1 VVDFDKD
8 ATYARA
14 ATNPAGPLGLQQT
27 AEDIGEGRAAY
38 AQSGNDPS
46 LQPWQPQTSWLDTA
60 KTWYTGANQEGTE
73 NGWDSPFYRAAFDTY
88 NAAATKAAESGNGSD
103 FFAMFDSPGATGV
116 AAWDDPTGRFS
127 FGDVFQDGQLLTDP
141 SGAPRNIYTDYD
153 KATADV
159 IMGEFMFS
167 KEEKERMFS
176 ADDRQEQMASEVAAK
191 RELWSK
197 QARYAPQAEQY
208 RRDVDQVQETLS
220 AGPLDDIGAAALG
233 AGGGVAMGAAGGP
246 IGATVM
252 GAIGLVGGLM
262 NKDHLSE
269 LAARAVVDTQRAN
282 EYNDNPFTTIGAGV
296 GNLAPL
302 AMRASMPLS
311 NMYQGYHDII
321 SPKGWGDKGGDAG
334 FYRTDMGGN
343 RVLSGAEQGIDI
355 ALSVGDSALQFSS
368 PASRSLYMATMGLAV
383 YGGVNDQLM
392 GATFNPRIGGYDSFD
407 TGGERM
413 AAIGSTFID
422 VAQMGMAHWLGAGA
436 ASARAAVSGERAA
449 ADGFTGVLDRV
460 GDKVLGGAGMK
471 QATQYETINGIRFG
485 LDDGLNVVGSR
496 MTLQALVPSEFMR
509 WLPTTWSARRAATN
523 AGRGGAGVTR
533 DDLYTAAWMMSSKG
547 STFRNAV
554 INAYAEGSEEFVQAI
569 LDPWSVSENP
579 TMQEI
584 VTATLYGAAGG
595 AGMSVGRLNWRPSN
609 DAFEKQHARTLMKI
623 RTGQLEDSE
632 EFDAKFEQMWS
643 TSSPMDKR
651 RMSTMRPSE
660 EREMNLVLEANA
672 KLMEMEAAYNSPIGI
687 ANMANLS
694 QSRFEAL
701 HKKASK
707 QGQGSLVLLPMA
719 AGTVVIPGGG
729 REALQYAA
737 NAAVMSAH
745 QVGLE
750 LAGIAKGMEGQWKG
764 LQGAQER
771 LIARLRDLQGVE
783 GEQAQFDREDLQR
796 QIDEHQAMIEDV
808 TATLPFAD
816 TIASTFRDWLD
827 AFRREQDPDRRRAM
841 IAQINTLLLEAGQG
855 RSTITVDGQPPTP
868 QGQELI
874 RRAVELQ
881 LARHPL
887 INTGSFGLFIPQ
899 VSAEMTDNNIH
910 STVYMHHSTLKAPN
924 ADHDGDTGVVQHE
937 KWLPAQERRAKR
949 QGAQYVKDVTG
960 DDGRT
965 VHKAVVDMPDNEATY
980 MRLFHEAMVDAGSLA
995 SAQVHG
1001 ELNTLID
1008 ELRTVLR
1015 RSTGG
1020 PIDDPTADSLLAA
1033 FKQGVV
1039 DGNADARETFLNG
1052 LLNSQPNAVADLLG
1066 MAETNPALN
1075 GVPFVPWFM
1084 WNVNF
1089 AFDRIQRNLA
1099 TRFQTD
1105 PTSILES
1112 DPGPLMTDVS
1122 VAYMERIAVQDA
1134 ATAGQQLTATLDPT
1148 RAAQQ
1153 LHYSALYRA
1162 LTVAGTRE
1170 SEGSFTTPE
1179 QDELVAMY
1187 AQLGSGI
1194 VMSELDMTLSKD
1206 SIETNVMYFLDRIVK
1221 ETTSDFAAT
1230 RLPELRLLMAN
1241 LVVPDIRPAATGGYS
1256 VEVGSTT
1263 LLQLLLRK
1271 ALEIEENKLTGAPD
1285 DAAARLR
1292 ISKLRTLAYPKT
1304 DGHSETART
1313 VIVELFGQ
1321 ESLFNLVGDSSMFLG
1336 TSMTLDQLKN
1346 MVSGMSS
1353 ERRSQFF
1360 HNLSR
1365 SAVYFKDG
1373 EVKDPPWTRE
1383 QLESGE
1389 VSAFAILI
1397 DALKAHVDTSAA
1409 ARAGRD
1415 ATLGKNFRK
1424 DLALLGDLITRHQST
1439 TKGLPAGNST
1449 EARIAV
1455 LRDLLDKRPDIVSR
1469 ISTLIPEAS
1478 ALGVFQVLDSGE
1490 VRQARWLEEVLV
1502 HPDPAK
1508 AEVMMY
1514 VQLKLAEFNQKGGS
1528 VYTER
1533 DAQGEKV
1540 QSRGNVRYDQLDSR
1554 FLQTVYYLGRIPN
1567 GMELMRFIDVATKAS
1582 TLESLFDQIN
1592 AEPDWRNGREKL
1604 LPYHDDVSLYET
1616 RPEDIWQA
1624 DMPYALQREAME
1636 LFHTSMD
1643 MLEKSAAQA
1652 TEIALENRDVIAG
1665 MQAVEAGQSTDPRYV
1680 EMLHQLDEWIELRQS
1695 FPDGVGPRAR
1705 DHLLELFTEALV
1717 RLHDKGKIDE
1727 QARGFG
1733 ESLVTMDSFGWKG
1746 GPAQEVDALTSMDW
1760 NDVQTNLTHLVDG
1773 PIRLQLDDG
1782 SDFIL
1787 DMSTR
1792 SGVLSMLSDPRTQ
1805 QFALA
1810 VLQYTVRDVNR
1821 VGVLQTYQDTG
1832 MTGEDTKSLAAMLAP
1847 NALRVALFDNVG
1859 SPVEQ
1864 AHRYISMLE
1873 SNMRREALNSPQGAT
1888 KDERQA
1894 YLDRNDA
1901 AHHPIQHMI
1910 DDLLIAYTHG
1920 PKWKTAD
1927 KRKLRDRLVMQV
1939 ADAIKAM
1946 ANVSDTEHMNI
1957 QDLVVGALQ
1966 EQFTGDSSMLDFTMM
1981 DPEKKKLTI
1990 ESLRVFLTNRNEAE
2004 MAALDT
2010 RRDAEYA
2017 AARDDDERNYV
2028 LEKYGA
2034 LEAAALE
2041 RSKQYVITD
2050 DSIRIPGLLSSV
2062 VQSTVNATQL
2072 TGEPTSDLFRKVH
2085 ILDLLGKGNRAN
2097 RFRTK
2102 ADIELYHKVRGLLD
2116 GDPMRLFTEDID
2128 TLTTE
2133 EWNILGGWAAAVSIS
2148 DLTTRSSS
2156 EVALLPLVFGAEGNL
2171 IRGYYD
2177 PTYGN
2182 LVSGFFNPQLLVAA
2196 KKLAT
2201 QTNVKQPVTSGE
2213 MVDQLMRGLFAEGN
2227 LGVWTDRVPVES
2239 MKLRR
2244 VVETASTGAAI
2255 QVEGND
2261 PKTMAPYMASG
2272 RVSSL
2277 LPDPAKHHS
2286 QVALPGVLGQG
2297 LLDPMSIL
2305 RLQGRFVSRV
2315 TVELTVPGATVDPA
2329 DLDLTSVLSVSE
2341 FNDDTRTA
2349 PYRVFHVTTIQD
2361 KLDALEEKYGSSLGP
2376 VALNIEYVDVDKLP
2390 SGPDSREW
2398 ANNIFFVGVG
2408 REGYRTSTF
2417 GGLAALYFGSEGLS
2431 KLGQQNPLDAA
2442 TKKGKRYRA
2451 HVTTPLAVVQSAE
2464 AAGQTISEILWAKV
2478 DIMMKAHFPTGDLLL
2493 EDAPSIYELMKMR
2506 HVVVG
2511 KNAAGQKE
2519 VWWPQRLIE
2528 LEAQGLTPELTDIQL
2543 VPLNDS
2549 IAQQLHSGKSHG
2561 GLRTRLTQRVL
2572 NLQDIS
2578 PFASLDS
2585 QRLRDLGLDRLGEPA
2600 QVWNSP
2606 VTTVGMLQ
2614 RASLAREDQDHSDSI
2629 AQRVNRWQS
2638 HRKGIL
2644 ENRSRT
2650 RRGGE
2655 GRFDIKKIN
2664 KKNAKKAIDMLDP
2677 GAIPTLFRRSGVPF
2691 ADLED
2696 PKTPAIMRQIQ
2707 RLRWHAENINP
2718 NTVMWFHDHES
2729 GSVPGSGILGRVS
2742 VQDDFAT
2749 EAMNGPTYGDTI
2761 VINLTS
2767 IERENRGNAIAAA
2780 KEVIRSYT
2788 KLGLTIVLVEE
2799 QGRRDII
2806 NQLQGWLGAGS
2817 EGYKSIAGAS
2827 HFYAPIDEDPR
2838 DGETRRAQISTL
2850 TATHVMDTDGIGVGM
2865 VTNQLGTYLSENGGI
2880 TDLQYDP
2887 STKRVVANVIPAG
2900 VLATGSAGDDVHYS
2914 FAYPSEGDTA
2924 AWANLR
2930 EALVPLLDTQ
2940 EGRDHLKALAS
2951 GYQGKNDGNP
2961 SKVPLYR
2968 HVSRTGEII
2977 PGVLDMDEALV
2988 QLRDILASGNQP
3000 VQPGRSL
3007 QLGSFVPS
3015 ISATGEILLNRIGF
3029 KPPDI
3034 IRMGE
3039 MLNAPAGKNKREEG
3053 DPPGLRIA
3061 VAPAKLDTDATI
3073 GGKFTIKKVK
3083 KSPRGGMVIIGEAE
3097 LSGYAKT
3104 ILEGTGFK
3112 MGAVPMPS
3120 SLRFK
3125 DIPLKTHTEAAGIRV
3140 TRVNSEQSVIGK
3152 EATPGLV
3159 DNFAD
3164 MFLLTSVNFQH
3175 DLMEFFWGKD
3185 VTTAAADEY
3194 GSKWDKLQMLLKAWS
3209 HEDHGMPAD
3218 DLVRMLDKDFGQA
3231 MIENGVNDLGTLL
3244 WRDDWKTVRL
3254 MKGESNDEPQKRI
3267 VTVLLTALAAPGIE
3281 LEHVLGT
3288 SGLMS
3293 VASHTEGLGVRRL
3306 PAIVTDALADSSY
3319 PETRDLLIGRANA
3332 LMPKDPKTG
3341 KRVVWFDNEF
3351 NAHMTLEEQVNGKWV
3366 DRPVV
3371 GHLQIQLPIV
3381 NDVTGDT
3388 LAYAALT
3395 SDDTMSPHVV
3405 NVQNAADG
3413 GYLVPGGAKFDAQGN
3428 LVKDPLAAM
3437 DEVFGDNE
3445 LLRFESGDGRLVWE
3459 MLTRL
3464 KENDPSYSPWE
3475 RKLPYPEMHFANAD
3489 KKVRYYTKPID
3500 KKEWD
3505 PDDTTKALEVADE
3518 MLEFLGLSVPSIEA
3532 NRLEIDYLVRQWY
3545 GAPAASTPDEVIAA
3559 TLTAEEYIDAVR
3571 KMRANLSSGLQPL
3584 HSGDVPLEHV
3594 MFWRKVYEAQKA
3606 RQAAKVDSWAPVKTE
3621 KLEKGEVVTTRAT
3634 DWADWVATIIGQT
3647 RDSAESFDSLFA
3659 VDLDGFYHTYQGS
3672 TSDFLVTALSLDE
3685 KLAAKLLDPETNR
3698 RLLSIDP
3705 LRDAVLASPI
3715 IIDSQQVTYEALAGH
3730 DPEFSA
3736 AASLTAA
3743 TSPRRK
3749 RRERQEEYRVNHKI
3763 TKQKDTTVREYARK
3777 GVFYQESSRKT
3788 NEFLTFMVN
3797 LSIAMRLANPA
3808 LYVSAMIE
3816 VPFRN
3821 MLERSANLLT
3831 GTYTG
3836 VGAAAISA
3844 TGAKLGIAPQYTDE
3858 ELAKVDMLVEQLG
3871 ESDSLLGEV
3880 FREMTYARP
3889 LEAKTGLGRGMEH
3902 LAGKISRFTSD
3913 PRWGMKANSPAR
3925 RYVEGALDYM
3935 NQTGSLISVDQFV
3948 GLMSRDP
3955 LWLMKNAGP
3964 GFSAHQAGINQVAQV
3979 RAMRP
3984 TVTSRAIMSPIDRM
3998 TNSGSGFVNGS
4009 GHLLKIP
4016 FMFTRFGV
4024 NTLMTI
4030 TGLDALDQTAAMMM
4044 DGRKSPELMKRMGA
4058 LARRADYDSETARRM
4073 DYTDVLEGIDLGRIF
4088 ARSAVTQTGLMAA
4101 AIMATGFSLGGEDE
4115 EEKRRRKLATYL
4127 NIPYI
4132 RDPREASNDIRF
4144 VDAVFLDNVPLLDTW
4159 FKQEGIDRSVVVPH
4173 WMMRQF
4179 LSPILGTMRF
4189 FETGDV
4195 NEIRY
4200 GFWDAAAAV
4209 PNSVVGVWRE
4219 ADQTATMLSAA
4230 AQDASV
4236 DPQKDQ
4242 QVSQFIVNIAGVYE
4256 KALVENQ
4263 FVNAIRQALDPIDR
4277 NPWLI
4282 PKIDEATGE
4291 IARTQGYALPQE
4303 TNALVDIQTTGE
4315 NGRDPQNRQAYLTRS
4330 PNDALLHGYAENNGT
4345 FAALMA
4351 MATGG
4356 LGSSFLRSNMV
4367 PKSPTALAGE
4377 KSKAE
4382 VEALVL
4388 SAFEG
4393 QGGQPALTQ
4402 REILQT
4408 LRDRETAA
4416 DRRWDN
4422 DKLNAEAQA
4431 IFEGQAKLDFTTGA
4445 FDTDALQVLNK
4456 DAVNGV
4462 FKSLKAGAVQFG
4474 DPIMSGFWADDAT
4487 RDAIAAEW
4495 LDEII
4500 QEGMALGLSQDSAK
4514 YRADRFWWGDSREGW
4529 VGLRELLYSN
4539 KIPKTGRIEYLQQN
4553 GGYVIGPDGM
4563 PWATPFEKQNM
4574 LGTVFPAPRQLL
4586 DPGPGLTLDA
4596 RANTVDIVNN
4606 INTGLAGLLQ
4616 KPTTPEKFEPN
4627 DKILDDAKKKDYGSD
4642 PTYSAFKR
4650 FPGSGGSYGPNF
4662 NRMYTLPQNRF
4673 TPRPDDIPFINVNT
4687 PYVRRA
4693 RVNTERVSS
4702 DRGRL
4707 KQWQ

>member
-1 VVDFDKD
+1 MM
-8 ATYARA
+8 
-14 ATNPAGPLGLQQT
+14 
-27 AEDIGEGRAAY
+27 
-38 AQSGNDPS
+38 
-46 LQPWQPQTSWLDTA
+46 
-60 KTWYTGANQEGTE
+60 AN
-73 NGWDSPFYRAAFDTY
+73 
-88 NAAATKAAESGNGSD
+88 
-103 FFAMFDSPGATGV
+103 
-116 AAWDDPTGRFS
+116 
-127 FGDVFQDGQLLTDP
+127 
-141 SGAPRNIYTDYD
+141 
-153 KATADV
+153 
-159 IMGEFMFS
+159 
-167 KEEKERMFS
+167 
-176 ADDRQEQMASEVAAK
+176 
-191 RELWSK
+191 
-197 QARYAPQAEQY
+197 
-208 RRDVDQVQETLS
+208 
-220 AGPLDDIGAAALG
+220 
-233 AGGGVAMGAAGGP
+233 
-246 IGATVM
+246 
-252 GAIGLVGGLM
+252 
-262 NKDHLSE
+262 
-269 LAARAVVDTQRAN
+269 
-282 EYNDNPFTTIGAGV
+282 
-296 GNLAPL
+296 
-302 AMRASMPLS
+302 
-311 NMYQGYHDII
+311 
-321 SPKGWGDKGGDAG
+321 
-334 FYRTDMGGN
+334 
-343 RVLSGAEQGIDI
+343 
-355 ALSVGDSALQFSS
+355 
-368 PASRSLYMATMGLAV
+368 
-383 YGGVNDQLM
+383 
-392 GATFNPRIGGYDSFD
+392 
-407 TGGERM
+407 
-413 AAIGSTFID
+413 
-422 VAQMGMAHWLGAGA
+422 
-436 ASARAAVSGERAA
+436 
-449 ADGFTGVLDRV
+449 
-460 GDKVLGGAGMK
+460 
-471 QATQYETINGIRFG
+471 
-485 LDDGLNVVGSR
+485 
-496 MTLQALVPSEFMR
+496 
-509 WLPTTWSARRAATN
+509 
-523 AGRGGAGVTR
+523 
-533 DDLYTAAWMMSSKG
+533 KG
-547 STFRNAV
+547 STFRNGL

-569 LDPWSVSENP
+569 LDPWSTGDTP
-579 TMQEI
+579 TMQDI
-584 VTATLYGAAGG
+584 VSATLYGAAGG
-595 AGMSVGRLNWRPSN
+595 AGMSWGKLNWRPSN

-632 EFDAKFEQMWS
+632 EFDAKFERMWE

-672 KLMEMEAAYNSPIGI
+672 RSMEMDAAYNSPIGI
-687 ANMANLS
+687 ANMSNLS
-694 QSRFEAL
+694 QSRFDAL
-701 HKKASK
+701 HKKASS
-707 QGQGSLVLLPMA
+707 QGQGSLVLMPMA

-764 LQGAQER
+764 LQGAQEK
-771 LIARLRDLQGVE
+771 LIARLKDLQGVA
-783 GEQAQFDREDLQR
+783 GEPAQFEREDLQR
-796 QIDEHQAMIEDV
+796 QIDEHQAMIDDI

-816 TIASTFRDWLD
+816 TIANTFRTWLD
-827 AFRREQDPDRRRAM
+827 GFRRETDPDRRRQMIAM
-841 IAQINTLLLEAGQG
+841 INTMLLEAGQG
-855 RSTITVDGQPPTP
+855 RSRITVDGKPPSAEA
-868 QGQELI
+868 QELI

-881 LARHPL
+881 MARHPL
-887 INTGSFGLFIPQ
+887 INKGSFGIFIPQ
-899 VSAEMTDNNIH
+899 VSVEMTENNIH
-910 STVYMHHSTLKAPN
+910 STVYMHHSELKAPN
-924 ADHDGDTGVVQHE
+924 ADYDGDTGVVQHE
-937 KWLPAQERRAKR
+937 KYLPPQERRSKR
-949 QGAQYVKDVTG
+949 QGTQFVKPVTG

-965 VHKAVVDMPDNEATY
+965 VQKAVVDMPDNEATY

-995 SAQVHG
+995 SGQVHG
-1001 ELNTLID
+1001 ELNQLID

-1015 RSTGG
+1015 KSTGG
-1020 PIDDPTADSLLAA
+1020 PIDDPKADALLAA

-1039 DGNADARETFLNG
+1039 DGNADARETLLNG
-1052 LLNSQPNAVADLLG
+1052 LLNAQPNAHADLLAL
-1066 MAETNPALN
+1066 AESNPTLN

-1089 AFDRIQRNLA
+1089 AFDRIQRNLS

-1105 PTSILES
+1105 PTAILES
-1112 DPGPLMTDVS
+1112 DPDPLMTDVS
-1122 VAYMERIAVQDA
+1122 AAYMSRIAVQDA
-1134 ATAGQQLTATLDPT
+1134 ATAGAQLTATLDPT

-1206 SIETNVMYFLDRIVK
+1206 SIEANVMYFLDRIIQ

-1230 RLPELRLLMAN
+1230 ALPELRLLMSN
-1241 LVVPDIRPAATGGYS
+1241 LLVPDIRPAASGGYS

-1271 ALEIEENKLTGAPD
+1271 ALEIEENKLTGAPE
-1285 DAAARLR
+1285 DAAARMR
-1292 ISKLRTLAYPKT
+1292 IAKLRTLAYPKT

-1321 ESLFNLVGDSSMFLG
+1321 ENLFNLVGDSSMFLG

-1353 ERRSQFF
+1353 SRRSQFF

-1383 QLESGE
+1383 QLESGQ

-1415 ATLGKNFRK
+1415 DTLSRNFRK

-1455 LRDLLDKRPDIVSR
+1455 LRDLLAKRPDIVSR
-1469 ISTLIPEAS
+1469 IATLIPEAS

-1508 AEVMMY
+1508 AEVLMY

-1533 DAQGEKV
+1533 DAQGKKV
-1540 QSRGNVRYDQLDSR
+1540 QSRGSVRYDQLNSR

-1582 TLESLFDQIN
+1582 SLDALFDQIN
-1592 AEPDWRNGREKL
+1592 AEPDWLSGREKL
-1604 LPYHDDVSLYET
+1604 LPYHDDVSLYES

-1624 DMPYALQREAME
+1624 DLPYALQREAME

-1665 MQAVEAGQSTDPRYV
+1665 MLAVEAGQSADPRYA

-1727 QARGFG
+1727 QARAFG

-1760 NDVQTNLTHLVDG
+1760 NDIQTNLTHLVDG

-1792 SGVLSMLSDPRTQ
+1792 SGVLSMLADPRTQ

-1810 VLQYTVRDVNR
+1810 VLQYTVRDVNKN
-1821 VGVLQTYQDTG
+1821 GVLQTYRDTG
-1832 MTGEDTKSLAAMLAP
+1832 MTGEDSRSLAAMLAP

-1859 SPVEQ
+1859 SPIEQ

-1873 SNMRREALNSPQGAT
+1873 SNLRREALNSPQGDMT
-1888 KDERQA
+1888 A
-1894 YLDRNDA
+1894 YIAANDA

-1946 ANVSDTEHMNI
+1946 ANVADSEYMSI

-1966 EQFTGDSSMLDFTMM
+1966 EQMTGDSSMIDFALM
-1981 DPEKKKLTI
+1981 DPGKKKLVI
-1990 ESLRVFLTNRNEAE
+1990 ESLRLFLTNREEAE
-2004 MAALDT
+2004 MASLDS

-2041 RSKQYVITD
+2041 RNAKYVITD
-2050 DSIRIPGLLSSV
+2050 DSISIPGLLSSV
-2062 VQSTVNATQL
+2062 VQSTINSTQL
-2072 TGEPTSDLFRKVH
+2072 TGDPTADLFRKVQ
-2085 ILDLLGKGNRAN
+2085 ILDILGKGNRAN
-2097 RFRTK
+2097 RFRVK
-2102 ADIELYHKVRGLLD
+2102 ADIELYHKVRRILD
-2116 GDPMRLFTEDID
+2116 TDKLKLFMAATEPGDVQVIDDI
-2128 TLTTE
+2128 TLE
-2133 EWNILGGWAAAVSIS
+2133 EWNILGGWAASASIT

-2156 EVALLPLVFGAEGNL
+2156 EVALLPLVFGPEGNL
-2171 IRGYYD
+2171 VRGYHD
-2177 PTYGN
+2177 PAYGN
-2182 LVSGFFNPQLLVAA
+2182 LVAGFFSPQLMVAA

-2201 QTNVKQPVTSGE
+2201 QTNVKQPVLSSE
-2213 MVDQLMRGLFAEGN
+2213 MVDQFMRGLFAEGN
-2227 LGVWTDRVPVES
+2227 LGVWTDRIPVES

-2261 PKTMAPYMASG
+2261 PKVMAPYMAAG

-2277 LPDPAKHHS
+2277 LPDPLKHHS
-2286 QVALPGVLGQG
+2286 QEVLAGGLGRG

-2305 RLQGRFVSRV
+2305 RLQGRFVTRV
-2315 TVELTVPGATVDPA
+2315 TVELTVPGVPNVDPA
-2329 DLDLTSVLSVSE
+2329 DLDLTPALSVNES
-2341 FNDDTRTA
+2341 NDATRNS

-2361 KLDALEEKYGSSLGP
+2361 KLDALEEKYGDSLGP
-2376 VALNIEYVDVDKLP
+2376 VTLSVEYVDVDKLP

-2408 REGYRTSTF
+2408 REGYRTSMF

-2451 HVTTPLAVVQSAE
+2451 HVTTPLASVQSAE
-2464 AAGQTISEILWAKV
+2464 AAGQTVSEILWAKV
-2478 DIMMKAHFPTGDLLL
+2478 DLMMKAHFPTGDLLL

-2528 LEAQGLTPELTDIQL
+2528 LEAQGITPELTEIQL

-2606 VTTVGMLQ
+2606 VTTVGMLP
-2614 RASLAREDQDHSDSI
+2614 RASLAREDQNHSDST
-2629 AQRVNRWQS
+2629 AQRVSRWES

-2664 KKNAKKAIDMLDP
+2664 KRNAKKAIDMLDP

-2691 ADLED
+2691 ADLEN
-2696 PKTPAIMRQIQ
+2696 PKVPSIMRQIQ

-2742 VQDDFAT
+2742 VADGFAT
-2749 EAMNGPTYGDTI
+2749 EGQNMPTYGDTV

-2767 IERENRGNAIAAA
+2767 IARSNRGNEVAAA

-2806 NQLQGWLGAGS
+2806 NQLQGWLSAGS

-2827 HFYAPIDEDPR
+2827 HFYAPIDEDPSE
-2838 DGETRRAQISTL
+2838 GETRRALISSL
-2850 TATHVMDTDGIGVGM
+2850 TATHVIDTDGVGLGM

-2887 STKRVVANVIPAG
+2887 STRRVVANVIPGG
-2900 VLATGSAGDDVHYS
+2900 VLATGSTGDDVQYS
-2914 FAYPSEGDTA
+2914 FAYPSEGDTV
-2924 AWANLR
+2924 AWKNLR
-2930 EALVPLLDTQ
+2930 DALVPLLDTQ

-2951 GYQGKNDGNP
+2951 GYQGRNDGNP
-2961 SKVPLYR
+2961 SKVPLYE
-2968 HVSRTGEII
+2968 HIATTGEII
-2977 PGVLDMDEALV
+2977 PGVLDMDEALI
-2988 QLRDILASGNQP
+2988 QLRDILATGSQP

-3007 QLGSFVPS
+3007 QLGSFIPAISPS
-3015 ISATGEILLNRIGF
+3015 GEILLNRVGF

-3034 IRMGE
+3034 LRMGE
-3039 MLNAPAGKNKREEG
+3039 MLNAPAGKNRREDG

-3061 VAPAKLDTDATI
+3061 VAPAELDINATI
-3073 GGKFTIKKVK
+3073 GGKFTINKVK
-3083 KSPRGGMVIIGEAE
+3083 KSPRGGLVIIGEAE

-3104 ILEGTGFK
+3104 ILEGTGYK

-3125 DIPLKTHTEAAGIRV
+3125 DAPLKATTESAGIRV

-3152 EATPGLV
+3152 EATPGLI
-3159 DNFAD
+3159 DNFAS
-3164 MFLLTSVNFQH
+3164 MLMLTGGNFQR

-3185 VTTAAADEY
+3185 VTTAPADEY
-3194 GSKWDKLQMLLKAWS
+3194 GRKWDKLQMLLKAWS
-3209 HEDHGMPAD
+3209 HEDHGLSVD
-3218 DLVRMLDKDFGQA
+3218 DLVRMLDKDFGQG

-3244 WRDDWKTVRL
+3244 WREDWKTIRL

-3288 SGLMS
+3288 AGLMT
-3293 VASHTEGLGVRRL
+3293 VESHTEGLGVRQL
-3306 PAIVTDALADSSY
+3306 PAIVTDSLADSAY
-3319 PETRDLLIGRANA
+3319 PDTRNLLIGRANA
-3332 LMPKDPKTG
+3332 RMPVDPKTG
-3341 KRVVWFDNEF
+3341 KKILWFDNEF
-3351 NAHMTLEEQVNGKWV
+3351 NAHLTVEEQVNGKWT
-3366 DRPVV
+3366 DREVI

-3388 LAYAALT
+3388 LSYAALT
-3395 SDDTMSPHVV
+3395 SDSTMSPHVV

-3428 LVKDPLAAM
+3428 LVNDLPTAV
-3437 DEVFGDNE
+3437 DEIFGQNE
-3445 LLRFESGDGRLVWE
+3445 LLRFESGDGRVVWE

-3475 RKLPYPEMHFANAD
+3475 RKLPYPEMHFINAD
-3489 KKVRYYTKPID
+3489 KKVRYYTKRIETG
-3500 KKEWD
+3500 EWE
-3505 PDDTTKALEVADE
+3505 PDQVTKAHEVADE
-3518 MLEFLGLSVPSIEA
+3518 MLGFLGLSTPSIEA

-3545 GAPAASTPDEVIAA
+3545 GAPAASTPDEEIAA
-3559 TLTAEEYIDAVR
+3559 KITAEEYIDAVR
-3571 KMRANLSSGLQPL
+3571 KMRANLTEGLQPL
-3584 HSGDVPLEHV
+3584 HSGDVPLAHV
-3594 MFWRKVYEAQKA
+3594 MFWRKVFEAQKA
-3606 RQAAKVDSWAPVKTE
+3606 RQAAKLDSWAPVKTE
-3621 KLEKGEVVTTRAT
+3621 KLEKGEVVKVRAT

-3647 RDSAESFDSLFA
+3647 MDSAESFDSLFA

-3672 TSDFLVTALSLDE
+3672 TSDLLVTALSLSE
-3685 KLAAKLLDPETNR
+3685 KMAAKLLDPESNR

-3763 TKQKDTTVREYARK
+3763 TKQKDATVREYARK

-3808 LYVSAMIE
+3808 LYVSAFIE

-3836 VGAAAISA
+3836 VGGAAIA
-3844 TGAKLGIAPQYTDE
+3844 GASTKVGITPRYTSE
-3858 ELAKVDMLVEQLG
+3858 ELAKIDMLVEQLG

-3889 LEAKTGLGRGMEH
+3889 LEAKSGAGRWMERT
-3902 LAGKISRFTSD
+3902 AGKISRFTSD
-3913 PRWGMKANSPAR
+3913 PRWGMKANSPSR

-3935 NQTGSLISVDQFV
+3935 NQTNSLITVDQFV

-4058 LARRADYDSETARRM
+4058 LARMTSYDSASARRM

-4101 AIMATGFSLGGEDE
+4101 ALMATGFSLGGEDE
-4115 EEKRRRKLATYL
+4115 EERRRRKLSTYL

-4132 RDPREASNDIRF
+4132 RDPRDASNDIRF
-4144 VDAVFLDNVPLLDTW
+4144 KDAIFLDNVPKLDTW
-4159 FKQEGIDRSVVVPH
+4159 FYQEGIDRSVVVPH
-4173 WMMRQF
+4173 WILRQF
-4179 LSPILGTMRF
+4179 LSPVLGTMRF

-4200 GFWDAAAAV
+4200 GFWDAAAAI

-4219 ADQTATMLSAA
+4219 ADTTATMLSSA

-4263 FVNAIRQALDPIDR
+4263 FVNAVRQAMDPIDR

-4282 PKIDEATGE
+4282 PKIDEATGDLV
-4291 IARTQGYALPQE
+4291 RTQGYALPTE

-4330 PNDALLHGYAENNGT
+4330 PNDALLHGYAENNAT
-4345 FAALMA
+4345 FAALTA
-4351 MATGG
+4351 MVTGG
-4356 LGSSFLRSNMV
+4356 LGSSFLRGNMV
-4367 PKSPTALAGE
+4367 PKSPTALAGD
-4377 KSKAE
+4377 KSQAE
-4382 VEALVL
+4382 IEALVL

-4393 QGGQPALTQ
+4393 QGGQPMLTQ

-4445 FDTDALQVLNK
+4445 FDTEALQVLNK

-4474 DPIMSGFWADDAT
+4474 DPIMSGFWADDPT

-4495 LDEII
+4495 MDDII
-4500 QEGMALGLSQDSAK
+4500 REGMALGLSQDSAK
-4514 YRADRFWWGDSREGW
+4514 YRADRFWWGDPREGW

-4539 KIPKTGRIEYLQQN
+4539 KIPKTGKIGYLQQN

-4563 PWATPFEKQNM
+4563 PWATPFEKQNL

-4596 RANTVDIVNN
+4596 RANVVDITNN

-4616 KPTTPEKFEPN
+4616 KPTTPEKFAPN
-4627 DKILDDAKKKDYGSD
+4627 DKILEDAKKKDYGSD
-4642 PTYSAFKR
+4642 PTYSNFRR
-4650 FPGSGGSYGPNF
+4650 FPGSGGSSYGPNF
-4662 NRMYTLPQNRF
+4662 NRMYTLPQNHF
-4673 TPRPDDIPFINVNT
+4673 SPRPDDIPFINVNT